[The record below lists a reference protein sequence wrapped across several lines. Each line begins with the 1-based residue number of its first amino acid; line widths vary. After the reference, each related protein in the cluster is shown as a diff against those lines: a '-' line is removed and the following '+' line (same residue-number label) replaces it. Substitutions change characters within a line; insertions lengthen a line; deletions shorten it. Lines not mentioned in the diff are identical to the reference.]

1 MRSYS
6 IDLRERVLGAYRRG
20 EGSIEDL
27 ADRFGIA
34 PRSVRNWLKLM
45 RTTGSV
51 VPRAHGGGAR
61 LRLTPRRLLVLR
73 RLVRE
78 DPDATLAELAERL
91 TRATRCQVHPST
103 ISRALADLDLPRKK
117 RRSTQP
123 NAIGTTYVEQGVPS
137 AGESLASPAIAWFL
151 SMNSASTSR

>member
-27 ADRFGIA
+27 ADRFDIS

-73 RLVRE
+73 RLVRD

-91 TRATRCQVHPST
+91 ARATRCHVHPST
-103 ISRALADLDLPRKK
+103 ISRALADLDLPRDRK
-117 RRSTQP
+117 S
-123 NAIGTTYVEQGVPS
+123 VV
-137 AGESLASPAIAWFL
+137 
-151 SMNSASTSR
+151 